1 MPISNQEAFNMLAI
15 YFECFQNAT
24 IAGRYCRRVFVR
36 LAQRL
41 LTTGSIHKPAMNRRN
56 RQNNEQNVI
65 NILASIEMNPQI
77 GTREISRDL
86 GIPESDACHP
96 YEPFK
101 CPGDGNCISIQYLCD
116 GAPDCPDGY
125 DEDSRLCTAAKR
137 PPVEETGSFLKSLLA
152 SHGPNYLEKLF
163 GSKARDA
170 LKPLGGVDKVAI
182 ALSESQTIED
192 FGAALHLMRSDLEHL
207 RSVFMAVENGDL
219 GMLKSLGIKD
229 SELGD
234 VKFFLEKLVNTGF
247 LD

>member
-1 MPISNQEAFNMLAI
+1 MVRMVRPMFASPHPLLLVLVILTMVAAI
-15 YFECFQNAT
+15 PQAVMA
-24 IAGRYCRRVFVR
+24 IDLSR
-36 LAQRL
+36 LYGHVNSKR
-41 LTTGSIHKPAMNRRN
+41 G
-56 RQNNEQNVI
+56 
-65 NILASIEMNPQI
+65 
-77 GTREISRDL
+77 
-86 GIPESDACHP
+86 DACHP